1 MLKRV
6 WHFLHLYRYEEIL
19 LLVMAVFL
27 VVQHLEWFLSLI
39 VVVSYVC
46 IVLLINNTFLAKGIK
61 KALKDIQKDY
71 LYFFLLIILIAL
83 LVIWQFSLEAIIF
96 LTIFVSFALYGWDS
110 RVTAIGALI
119 SLASCPIL
127 LITKQDVYAE
137 QMAVYAYYFLVITVV
152 LQIIEYKRHP
162 ERFKDDEK

>member
-6 WHFLHLYRYEEIL
+6 WHFLHHYILEEIL
-19 LLVMAVFL
+19 LLVLVVFL
-27 VVQHLEWFLSLI
+27 LVQQLEWFLSVI
-39 VVVSYVC
+39 VLVSYVF
-46 IVLLINNTFLAKGIK
+46 IVLLINDTFLARGIK
-61 KALKDIQKDY
+61 KGLKDIKKDY
-71 LYFFLLIILIAL
+71 LYFFLILIFVVL

-96 LTIFVSFALYGWDS
+96 LTLFVSFALYGWDS
-110 RVTAIGALI
+110 RITATGALV

-127 LITKQDVYAE
+127 LITKQDAYAE